1 LVTLVFSLVF
11 IAAFVLYYPSILL
24 FGIALDAVLSMI
36 LWSLLRR
43 DRLSLGIYY
52 CPNDMCPYAEKVDK
66 GNNCPVCG
74 TEARKFGI
82 RQSMDLLKE
91 KHKQRQRTNR
101 PKPKRREVK

>member
-1 LVTLVFSLVF
+1 MM
-11 IAAFVLYYPSILL
+11 L
-24 FGIALDAVLSMI
+24 FGITLDAVLSMI

-43 DRLSLGIYY
+43 GARLSWGIYY
-52 CPNDMCPYAEKVDK
+52 CPNDRCPYAEKLDK
-66 GNNCPVCG
+66 GNNCPDCG

-91 KHKQRQRTNR
+91 KHKQRQRINR